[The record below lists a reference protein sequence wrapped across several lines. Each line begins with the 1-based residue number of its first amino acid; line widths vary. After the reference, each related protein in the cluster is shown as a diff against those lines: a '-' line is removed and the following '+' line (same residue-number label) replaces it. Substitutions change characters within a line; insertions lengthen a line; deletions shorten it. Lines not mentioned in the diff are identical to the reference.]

1 MSNSV
6 SIRELSIL
14 TTTYALAFVMGAVVL
29 VHEVVVLD
37 LAS

>member
-14 TTTYALAFVMGAVVL
+14 TLTCALAFVMGAIVL
-29 VHEVVVLD
+29 VHEVVALD